1 MFYEIYHLANVLK
14 MSNIGHF
21 PAVERCIMRVVKSK
35 DLTRKQT
42 ISVPCPTCGAA
53 ATEPCELNTG
63 APRTEAHRDR
73 KLCAA
78 EAVEAKS
85 SR

>member
-1 MFYEIYHLANVLK
+1 MLSEIYHLANVLK

-21 PAVERCIMRVVKSK
+21 PAVERCIMRIVKSK
-35 DLTRKQT
+35 DLTQKQ
-42 ISVPCPTCGAA
+42 IFSVPCPTCGAA
-53 ATEPCELNTG
+53 AKEPCELNTG

-78 EAVEAKS
+78 DAAEAKS